1 MRRNAQ
7 KRLGNILI
15 LLSLLGFSF
24 IYYPIAKV
32 YLFPFTHTEKQIQ
45 NTQFSIFIP
54 SIKAFA
60 LIVPNVD
67 PFNRDEYLE
76 SLKKGV
82 AHAKNS
88 SFPDE
93 GGTVFLFAHS
103 SDVPWRMTRE
113 NTAFYKLNQVE
124 NGDDIILRRNGKTYN
139 YKVYD
144 KKSVWPNEVN
154 YLIKP
159 QGNILIL
166 QTCTPVGT
174 SLKRLLVFAKQTF

>member
-1 MRRNAQ
+1 MNY
-7 KRLGNILI
+7 KVKKLLGNILI
-15 LLSLLGFSF
+15 FVSLSGLLF
-24 IYYPIAKV
+24 IYYSVAKV
-32 YLFPFTHTEKQIQ
+32 YLFSPAYTEKQIKDA
-45 NTQFSIFIP
+45 TFSVAIP
-54 SIKAFA
+54 SINAFA
-60 LIVPNVD
+60 KVIENVD
-67 PFNRDEYLE
+67 PFDKDAYLE

-82 AHAKNS
+82 AHAKNT
-88 SFPDE
+88 SFPEDK
-93 GGTVFLFAHS
+93 GTVFLFAHS

-124 NGDDIILRRNGKTYN
+124 NGDVIILRQNGKAYN

-174 SLKRLLVFAKQTF
+174 SLKRLLVFAKPV

>member
-1 MRRNAQ
+1 MTRKLQ
-7 KRLGNILI
+7 KNLGNALMA
-15 LLSLLGFSF
+15 FSFLCLVF
-24 IYYPIAKV
+24 IYYPVIKAYV
-32 YLFPFTHTEKQIQ
+32 FPSAI
-45 NTQFSIFIP
+45 TQEQLKDTRFSIEIS

-60 LIVPNVD
+60 SIVPNVD
-67 PFNRDEYLE
+67 PFNKDEYLE

-88 SFPDE
+88 SLPEE

-113 NTAFYKLNQVE
+113 NTAFYRLGEIN
-124 NGDDIILRRNGKTYN
+124 NGDTITIRHNGKTFE

-144 KKSVWPNEVN
+144 KKSVWPNDVN

-174 SLKRLLVFAKQTF
+174 SLKRLLVFAKPL